1 MRLLNRI
8 KTALV
13 KGAPFGAV
21 LPELLQESADGVL
34 GQGNAGVVTASK
46 GSVVL
51 LLKPAVAD
59 ARVNNLEHGD
69 SHDPHGVVRTEDCQQ
84 IRLDIAG
91 HRVHKCT
98 GSVREPLR
106 TVGRQTRFINNR
118 NECQI
123 DDVADGA
130 PIAGSGILM
139 RFADAFPALAN
150 GITIRTVGAGIN
162 DYRVAR
168 TSNLTNFDWD
178 THNHPL
184 FNIVLFHI
192 KRTIKSIKFQQLM

>member
-1 MRLLNRI
+1 MAQNDEIILINI
-8 KTALV
+8 N
-13 KGAPFGAV
+13 GADRPG
-21 LPELLQESADGVL
+21 
-34 GQGNAGVVTASK
+34 VTAALTEILAK
-46 GSVVL
+46 NN
-51 LLKPAVAD
+51 AVILD
-59 ARVNNLEHGD
+59 IGD

-168 TSNLTNFDWD
+168 TSNLKTGIRTNKDKKFIMFNFIIYDPIS
-178 THNHPL
+178 TPL
-184 FNIVLFHI
+184 I
-192 KRTIKSIKFQQLM
+192 KQAIKCPPGKQKHTVGFVPTVIRG